1 MNTFQNIL
9 HIGLKFWTL
18 QWESVGTIK
27 HFLIPLSGH
36 EFYFSLFLFFIF
48 LFYKKKIGKQ
58 ENIINSAYLGISLSL
73 YYP

>member
-9 HIGLKFWTL
+9 HIDLKFWTL

-36 EFYFSLFLFFIF
+36 EFYFSFFLFSIFFCFI
-48 LFYKKKIGKQ
+48 KKKSRKITKYNQ
-58 ENIINSAYLGISLSL
+58 QCISWN
-73 YYP
+73 

>member
-9 HIGLKFWTL
+9 HIDLKFWTL

-36 EFYFSLFLFFIF
+36 EFYFSFFLFSIFFCFI
-48 LFYKKKIGKQ
+48 KKKIGK
-58 ENIINSAYLGISLSL
+58 
-73 YYP
+73 